1 MVTTG
6 ALIHG
11 DRERFL
17 DFNPGENP
25 VALQLG
31 GSDPA
36 DLARC
41 AQWAEEWGYDRGE
54 PELRLPL

>member
-11 DRERFL
+11 DRPRFL
-17 DFNPGENP
+17 AFNPEEQP

-41 AQWAEEWGYDRGE
+41 AALGRKTGAT
-54 PELRLPL
+54 PRST